1 MDTDRSVYRR
11 IHIAGGRRKGWP
23 AKGRQLVWLTHLE
36 RGGQHQL
43 DDHVQRK
50 VKRVRVQQHVRG
62 EPPSL
67 HPLTGVVD
75 QPPAQRRFV
84 SQTVYGYLSSSRMR
98 FHCLVFWRTMNIM
111 CTINGEPCKVSF
123 LSFLKEMLCVLV
135 SIQYTVHSTHYIEY
149 LSGSIGNLTKFCR

>member
-1 MDTDRSVYRR
+1 MNSMDTDRSVYRR

-98 FHCLVFWRTMNIM
+98 FHCLVFWRTMNIV
-111 CTINGEPCKVSF
+111 CTINGETCKGEF
-123 LSFLKEMLCVLV
+123 L
-135 SIQYTVHSTHYIEY
+135 
-149 LSGSIGNLTKFCR
+149 